1 MVIWLCLLMASLVG
15 QEELKEI
22 QAEDAGKHMGQKVEV
37 VLTVAGS
44 SFLKDRDLCFLNSK
58 KNHRDE
64 DNFSV
69 VFRKE
74 GLKAFAEKKIED
86 PAKHFRNKK
95 VKVTGKIE
103 EYNGKPQIIITKF
116 EQIKTLAVV
125 VEKETPPSEDENQNI
140 RKF

>member
-1 MVIWLCLLMASLVG
+1 MVIWLIFLMATLFG

-22 QAEDAGKHMGQKVEV
+22 QPEDAGKHMGQKVEV
-37 VLTVAGS
+37 VLTVAS
-44 SFLKDRDLCFLNSK
+44 SSLLKDRDLCFLNSK

-64 DNFSV
+64 KNFSV

-74 GLKAFAEKKIED
+74 GLKEFAAKKIED

-103 EYNGKPQIIITKF
+103 EYNGKPQIMVTKF

-125 VEKETPPSEDENQNI
+125 VEKETPPDQDENQNI